1 MDPESLQMWVAKAVT
16 PLVGLFTWESGIRYE
31 ELGLPEL
38 TAYAQVGAADR
49 VGCSRILG
57 Y

>member
-1 MDPESLQMWVAKAVT
+1 MWVAKAVT